1 LVKYLALFGI
11 LFHFNS
17 LQAEVKNL
25 YTPIETVVYNKSAN
39 LQQNDLSLANHL
51 HTIYQQAK
59 KGSISPVIIQK
70 VTKEISKNN
79 TFAIYA
85 PYLLSL
91 TSISKFQNNPG
102 ELIGFCI
109 NNQVVSEF
117 KKLNAQIMSLC
128 DYYVFS
134 SSIDRLSKKTN
145 GEEQFLKYLE
155 QRLFKISKTN
165 YEHLS
170 EFIGRSRTNTIF
182 HNKIS
187 SLITNA
193 YLNRKIVPPS
203 TLLTY
208 ITINEELT
216 LFLQRYGLNRYSTES
231 VFLSQLS
238 EMIESINKTFDNGVH
253 DQNELEAKIQEVV
266 NFSHYNFNYLP
277 KAKVIDKLNTLAK
290 YVSRRD
296 NYHLAR
302 SILNF
307 VIEKVGVSYHDTVFS
322 YLWTYLEKEDYAKAY
337 KFITDF
343 KLDEKI
349 AQFDTKLKYWYS
361 LTLLKSGK
369 RDESMPLFKQIIT
382 EDPLS
387 FYAIM
392 ASKNIGSE
400 KEEFNF
406 YHEMMKGQSFGILQD
421 EHTKSPD
428 TANVIRRLKAW
439 TKIDSNPFIE
449 IELRNFKKSFIT
461 KKSDLTSY
469 VKISTYI
476 LNQEQNYLTT
486 FKVIYSALSKKQIKL
501 DEEILKSLFPSPYF
515 DSVKRNV
522 QGTDPLIVMSLIRQ
536 ESGFNPRAQSPVG
549 ALGLMQLMPS
559 TASRLD
565 RKVNN
570 NLLRSPDRNIKI
582 GAQYLKY
589 LLNKYDNNL
598 VFTLSAYNAG
608 ESRINK
614 WREMFFKNNS
624 ILHTIESIPFKETR
638 MYVQLIMRNIFF
650 YKLLTTPKQD
660 ALKDLHLPSAIYDVS
675 MGGFSD

>member
-1 LVKYLALFGI
+1 MVKYLALFGI
-11 LFHFNS
+11 FLTVNT
-17 LQAEVKNL
+17 LQAEVKNI
-25 YTPIETVVYNKSAN
+25 YKPIETIVFNKNAN
-39 LQQNDLSLANHL
+39 VQQADIFLANHL
-51 HTIYQQAK
+51 HNIYQQAQ
-59 KGSISPVIIQK
+59 KGSLSPVIIKK
-70 VTKEISKNN
+70 VQKEILKNKA
-79 TFAIYA
+79 FAVYA
-85 PYLLSL
+85 HYLSALD
-91 TSISKFQNNPG
+91 SISKFQNKPI
-102 ELIGFCI
+102 ELINFCTGSGTDT
-109 NNQVVSEF
+109 QF
-117 KKLNAQIMSLC
+117 KKLNHQINSLC
-128 DYYVFS
+128 DYFVFS
-134 SSIDRLSKKTN
+134 SSVDRLLKGQN
-145 GEEQFLKYLE
+145 GESLLIGYLKE
-155 QRLFKISKTN
+155 RLFKMSNAN

-170 EFIGRSRTNTIF
+170 DFIGRSRSSSTF
-182 HNKIS
+182 HNNIS
-187 SLITNA
+187 SLITN
-193 YLNRKIVPPS
+193 LFLEKKLVPPS

-208 ITINEELT
+208 ITINSDLT
-216 LFLQRYGLNRYSTES
+216 MFLQRYGLNRYSTES
-231 VFLSQLS
+231 VFLSQLT
-238 EMIESINKTFDNGVH
+238 EMIETINKTFDNGVH

-307 VIEKVGVSYHDTVFS
+307 VIEKVGVSYQDIVFS
-322 YLWTYLEKEDYAKAY
+322 YLWTYLEKEDYSKAY

-343 KLDEKI
+343 KINEKTE
-349 AQFDTKLKYWYS
+349 QFDSKLKYWFAF
-361 LTLLKSGK
+361 TQLKNGK
-369 RDESMPLFKQIIT
+369 KDDAIPLFKQIIS

-406 YHEMMKGQSFGILQD
+406 YHEMMKGQSFGILEDQ
-421 EHTKSPD
+421 HTQSIE
-428 TANVIRRLKAW
+428 TAQVIRRIKAW

-449 IELRNFKKSFIT
+449 VELRNFKRSFIT
-461 KKSDLTSY
+461 NKSDLTSY
-469 VKISTYI
+469 VKIATYL
-476 LNQEQNYLTT
+476 LNQEQNYLTS

-515 DSVKRNV
+515 DSVKKNV
-522 QGTDPLIVMSLIRQ
+522 QGTDPLVVMSLIRQ

-565 RKVNN
+565 RKVNT

-582 GAQYLKY
+582 GSQYLKY
-589 LLNKYDNNL
+589 LMGKYDNNL

-650 YKLLTTPKQD
+650 YKLLTAPKQD